1 MKGIN
6 KAIVAGNAAADPD
19 YRITNGGQ
27 AVCSLTLAS
36 NESYTDANGQKQD
49 RVEWFRLIFWGK
61 LADVVNQ
68 YIKKGSA
75 LYAEGKIRTRS
86 YDDANGV
93 KKYVTEIVV
102 NELVMLP
109 SGGNNQ
115 NGQNGQNYGNSGA
128 PANYGNNGN
137 GGRQNWN
144 GGQNYG
150 QNNGYNRG
158 NNYGNNGT
166 GNNYGRGNPA
176 ASNSGAP
183 GNYSNG
189 ANASAS
195 AGNMPPPNQGNNAPN
210 DPLPF

>member
-102 NELVMLP
+102 NDLVMLP

-115 NGQNGQNYGNSGA
+115 NGQNGQNYGNGGA

-144 GGQNYG
+144 GGQNNG
-150 QNNGYNRG
+150 QNNGNYNRGYNGGNYQQGNYNRG
-158 NNYGNNGT
+158 NVSASNGGNYGNA
-166 GNNYGRGNPA
+166 GNAPA
-176 ASNSGAP
+176 P
-183 GNYSNG
+183 
-189 ANASAS
+189 AN
-195 AGNMPPPNQGNNAPN
+195 NMPPPDNNEPM
-210 DPLPF
+210 PF

>member
-102 NELVMLP
+102 NDLVMLP
-109 SGGNNQ
+109 SGNQ
-115 NGQNGQNYGNSGA
+115 NN
-128 PANYGNNGN
+128 
-137 GGRQNWN
+137 
-144 GGQNYG
+144 G
-150 QNNGYNRG
+150 QNNGNYNRGYNGGNYQQGNYNRG
-158 NNYGNNGT
+158 NASASNGGNYGNG
-166 GNNYGRGNPA
+166 GNAPTPA
-176 ASNSGAP
+176 N
-183 GNYSNG
+183 
-189 ANASAS
+189 
-195 AGNMPPPNQGNNAPN
+195 NMPPPDNNE
-210 DPLPF
+210 PLPF

>member
-86 YDDANGV
+86 YDDQNGV

-102 NELVMLP
+102 NDLVMLP

-115 NGQNGQNYGNSGA
+115 NGQNGQNYGNGGA

-144 GGQNYG
+144 GGQNNG
-150 QNNGYNRG
+150 QNNGNYNRG
-158 NNYGNNGT
+158 YNGGNYGNQQ
-166 GNNYGRGNPA
+166 GNNYARGNAP
-176 ASNSGAP
+176 ASNGGAP
-183 GNYSNG
+183 ANYGNAG
-189 ANASAS
+189 NASAP
-195 AGNMPPPNQGNNAPN
+195 ANNMPLPDNNEPM
-210 DPLPF
+210 PF

>member
-102 NELVMLP
+102 NDLVMLP

-115 NGQNGQNYGNSGA
+115 NGQNGQNGQNYGNGGA

-144 GGQNYG
+144 GGQNNGNYNRG
-150 QNNGYNRG
+150 YNDGNYQQGNNAGNYNRG
-158 NNYGNNGT
+158 NASASNGGNYGNV
-166 GNNYGRGNPA
+166 GNAPTPA
-176 ASNSGAP
+176 N
-183 GNYSNG
+183 
-189 ANASAS
+189 
-195 AGNMPPPNQGNNAPN
+195 NMPPPDNNEPM
-210 DPLPF
+210 PF

>member
-109 SGGNNQ
+109 SGNQ
-115 NGQNGQNYGNSGA
+115 NNGQNNGQNYGNGGA

-144 GGQNYG
+144 GGQNNG
-150 QNNGYNRG
+150 QNNGNYNRGYNGGNYQQGNNAGNYNRG
-158 NNYGNNGT
+158 NASASNGGNYGNG
-166 GNNYGRGNPA
+166 GNAPTPA
-176 ASNSGAP
+176 N
-183 GNYSNG
+183 
-189 ANASAS
+189 
-195 AGNMPPPNQGNNAPN
+195 NMPPPDNNEPM
-210 DPLPF
+210 PF

>member
-86 YDDANGV
+86 YDDQNGV

-115 NGQNGQNYGNSGA
+115 NGQNGQNYGNGGA
-128 PANYGNNGN
+128 PANFGNNGN

-144 GGQNYG
+144 GGQNNG
-150 QNNGYNRG
+150 QNNGNYNRGYNGGNYQQGNYNRG
-158 NNYGNNGT
+158 NVSASNGGNYGNG
-166 GNNYGRGNPA
+166 GNAPA
-176 ASNSGAP
+176 P
-183 GNYSNG
+183 
-189 ANASAS
+189 AN
-195 AGNMPPPNQGNNAPN
+195 NMPPPDNEPM
-210 DPLPF
+210 PF

>member
-115 NGQNGQNYGNSGA
+115 NGQNGQNYGNGGA
-128 PANYGNNGN
+128 PANFGNNGN

-144 GGQNYG
+144 SGQNYG

-195 AGNMPPPNQGNNAPN
+195 AGNMPPPNQGNN

>member
-109 SGGNNQ
+109 SGNQ
-115 NGQNGQNYGNSGA
+115 NNGQNNGQNYGNGGA

-137 GGRQNWN
+137 VGRQNWN
-144 GGQNYG
+144 GGQNNGNYNRG
-150 QNNGYNRG
+150 YNGGNYQQGNNAGNYNRG
-158 NNYGNNGT
+158 NASASNGGNYGNG
-166 GNNYGRGNPA
+166 GNAPTPA
-176 ASNSGAP
+176 N
-183 GNYSNG
+183 
-189 ANASAS
+189 
-195 AGNMPPPNQGNNAPN
+195 NMPPPDNNE
-210 DPLPF
+210 PLPF

>member
-86 YDDANGV
+86 YDDQNGV

-109 SGGNNQ
+109 SGGNNP
-115 NGQNGQNYGNSGA
+115 NGQNGQNYGNGGA

-144 GGQNYG
+144 GGQNNG
-150 QNNGYNRG
+150 QNNGNYNRGYNGGNYQQGNYNRG
-158 NNYGNNGT
+158 NVSASNGGNYGNG
-166 GNNYGRGNPA
+166 GNAPTPA
-176 ASNSGAP
+176 N
-183 GNYSNG
+183 
-189 ANASAS
+189 
-195 AGNMPPPNQGNNAPN
+195 NMPPPDNNEPM
-210 DPLPF
+210 PF

>member
-6 KAIVAGNAAADPD
+6 KAIVAGNAAGDPD

-36 NESYTDANGQKQD
+36 NETYTDANGQKQD

-93 KKYVTEIVV
+93 KKFVTEIVV

-109 SGGNNQ
+109 SGNQ
-115 NGQNGQNYGNSGA
+115 NNGQNNGGNYGNGGA
-128 PANYGNNGN
+128 PANYANNGN

-144 GGQNYG
+144 GGQNNG
-150 QNNGYNRG
+150 QNNGNYNRG
-158 NNYGNNGT
+158 YNGGNYQQGNN
-166 GNNYGRGNPA
+166 A
-176 ASNSGAP
+176 
-183 GNYSNG
+183 GNYRG
-189 ANASAS
+189 NASAS
-195 AGNMPPPNQGNNAPN
+195 NGGNYGNSGNAPAPANNMPPPDNNEPM
-210 DPLPF
+210 PF

>member
-86 YDDANGV
+86 YDDQNGV

-109 SGGNNQ
+109 SGNQ
-115 NGQNGQNYGNSGA
+115 NNGQNNGGNYGNGGA

-144 GGQNYG
+144 GGQNNG
-150 QNNGYNRG
+150 QNNGNYNRGYNGGNYQQGNNAGNYNRG
-158 NNYGNNGT
+158 NVSASNGGNYGNAG
-166 GNNYGRGNPA
+166 
-176 ASNSGAP
+176 
-183 GNYSNG
+183 
-189 ANASAS
+189 NASAP
-195 AGNMPPPNQGNNAPN
+195 ANNMPPPDNEPM
-210 DPLPF
+210 PF

>member
-109 SGGNNQ
+109 SGNQ
-115 NGQNGQNYGNSGA
+115 NNGQNNGGNYGNGGA
-128 PANYGNNGN
+128 PANYANNGN

-144 GGQNYG
+144 GGQNNG
-150 QNNGYNRG
+150 QNNGNYNRGYNGGNYQQGNNAGNYNRG
-158 NNYGNNGT
+158 NASASNGGNYGNG
-166 GNNYGRGNPA
+166 G
-176 ASNSGAP
+176 
-183 GNYSNG
+183 
-189 ANASAS
+189 NASAP
-195 AGNMPPPNQGNNAPN
+195 ANNMPPPDNNEPM
-210 DPLPF
+210 PF

>member
-36 NESYTDANGQKQD
+36 NEQYTDANGQKQD

-102 NELVMLP
+102 NDLVMLP

-115 NGQNGQNYGNSGA
+115 NGQNGQNYGNGGA
-128 PANYGNNGN
+128 HANYANNGN

-144 GGQNYG
+144 GGQNNG
-150 QNNGYNRG
+150 QNNGNYNRGYNGGNYQQGNYNRG
-158 NNYGNNGT
+158 NVSASNGGNYGNG
-166 GNNYGRGNPA
+166 GNAPA
-176 ASNSGAP
+176 P
-183 GNYSNG
+183 
-189 ANASAS
+189 AN
-195 AGNMPPPNQGNNAPN
+195 NMPPPDNNE
-210 DPLPF
+210 PLPF